1 MRKAGDDDSRL
12 NILINWI
19 HNRWRRWL
27 VIPVLN
33 QLTGGIAPT
42 KIAWTI
48 SLGVVLGIFP
58 IFGTPATVC
67 LLVGWLFRLNQPVL
81 HVFRMLV
88 YPLHLALILVFIHMG
103 ERLYGVPLISFSIP
117 QMVVKFQQNPMK
129 FFSDFRMAAW
139 HGVSA
144 WLLIAPIIAILIKL
158 LATPMLTRLAARLEK
173 RTVVMP

>member
-1 MRKAGDDDSRL
+1 
-12 NILINWI
+12 LINWLQ
-19 HNRWRRWL
+19 NRWRRWL
-27 VIPVLN
+27 VTPVLN

-58 IFGTPATVC
+58 ILGTPSAFC
-67 LLVGWLFRLNQPVL
+67 FLVGWLFRLNQPVL

-88 YPLHLALILVFIHMG
+88 YPLHLVLILVFIRMG

-129 FFSDFRMAAW
+129 FFSDFGMAAW

-144 WLLIAPIIAILIKL
+144 WLLIAPIVAILIKL
-158 LATPMLTRLAARLEK
+158 LATPLLTRLAARLEK